1 MPTAIGKTLRSR
13 KVKLACERRQ
23 NELIADNNQ
32 TTQTSQN
39 KYSKSDRPKVL
50 VTGAIELNNTNQNDA
65 NASSYNDDNQNQT
78 NGKGSQTAASSS
90 TSNPKVYDTVTS
102 VHDIEQDDH
111 IYYAEKKD
119 TSLNPLLGFERKLT
133 NIAEVPSKNITRNN
147 SISDAL
153 DHANTKV

>member
-23 NELIADNNQ
+23 NELIADNQ
-32 TTQTSQN
+32 TTQVSQT

-50 VTGAIELNNTNQNDA
+50 VTGAIELNSANQNDA
-65 NASSYNDDNQNQT
+65 NTSSYNEDNQN
-78 NGKGSQTAASSS
+78 GSQTAASSS

-153 DHANTKV
+153 DHANSKV